1 MTKKEKELINT
12 ETGTIWARG
21 WCLRQDKARGPLA
34 RPCREYEREETI
46 VGNKTVEM
54 VPIVYTIPEV
64 AKLLCIGRATAYNL
78 AHQEDFPSFRRG
90 RSVRVRKD
98 DLDEWIE
105 RKKEAGEGW

>member
-1 MTKKEKELINT
+1 MENDAAMKNEITELT
-12 ETGTIWARG
+12 
-21 WCLRQDKARGPLA
+21 
-34 RPCREYEREETI
+34 
-46 VGNKTVEM
+46 
-54 VPIVYTIPEV
+54 PIVYTMPEV

-105 RKKEAGEGW
+105 KKKWNMCSR